1 MQVIT
6 ELVLLSQ
13 VNDDKSEC
21 VVAYASRSLTRQEQR
36 YCVTRRELLAIVEFT
51 QHFRQYLL
59 GREFTLRTDHGS
71 LVWIQNFKEPEGQVA
86 RWLERLA
93 EYNFKV
99 VHRRGTK
106 HNNADA
112 LSRLPCKQCGRSN
125 HLQGDMVVD
134 EPVLLVRPFQTHSTG
149 EIYQLQI
156 KDLAIR
162 PVYVAVKK
170 GKLPHDDEISVLGRE
185 SKILLQQWE
194 SLFIKNGV
202 LLRKGIEGSNVPQL
216 IVPSSLYRTVL
227 KELHEGA
234 VGGHLGEGKM
244 LGRLKERF
252 Y

>member
-1 MQVIT
+1 MCCCLRQ
-6 ELVLLSQ
+6 
-13 VNDDKSEC
+13 
-21 VVAYASRSLTRQEQR
+21 SLPYYRQEQR

-125 HLQGDMVVD
+125 HLQGDMVAD
-134 EPVLLVRPFQTHSTG
+134 EPVLLVRKFQTHSTG
-149 EIYQLQI
+149 EIYQLQM
-156 KDLAIR
+156 KDPAIR
-162 PVYVAVKK
+162 SVYVACS
-170 GKLPHDDEISVLGRE
+170 EERE
-185 SKILLQQWE
+185 TPP
-194 SLFIKNGV
+194 
-202 LLRKGIEGSNVPQL
+202 R
-216 IVPSSLYRTVL
+216 
-227 KELHEGA
+227 
-234 VGGHLGEGKM
+234 
-244 LGRLKERF
+244 
-252 Y
+252 